1 MCGTTRVSSAK
12 REKARDLTDPHTTC
26 LLFDCVHATAHL
38 PYLLPRVY
46 LLLLLMSRCSPGRSP
61 MYLAIESFNS
71 ALANFLLDRG
81 ADGLA
86 PAVEVESSLVRVSPE
101 VLAAAPQTRRTGS
114 LLFYAAMHALGD
126 IAERLIA
133 MGADPNE
140 EIGIELFPDGPTT
153 PLQLLREKGFAMEA
167 YEKARRLE

>member
-1 MCGTTRVSSAK
+1 
-12 REKARDLTDPHTTC
+12 
-26 LLFDCVHATAHL
+26 
-38 PYLLPRVY
+38 
-46 LLLLLMSRCSPGRSP
+46 

-86 PAVEVESSLVRVSPE
+86 PAVEVESSLVRVSPK